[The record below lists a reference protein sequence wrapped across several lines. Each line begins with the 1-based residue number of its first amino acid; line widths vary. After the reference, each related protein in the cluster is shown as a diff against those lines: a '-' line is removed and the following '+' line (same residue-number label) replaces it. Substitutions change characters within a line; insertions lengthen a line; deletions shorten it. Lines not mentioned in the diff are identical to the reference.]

1 MLGLFKFFLILTGV
15 IYLLRWI
22 SPFILKYLFNRL
34 IKKMGNLNP
43 NETNNKKQ
51 KPPKKEK
58 NDMGE
63 YIDYEEI
70 D

>member
-1 MLGLFKFFLILTGV
+1 MLGLFKFFLILTGI

-22 SPFILKYLFNRL
+22 SPFVLKYLFNQL
-34 IKKMGNLNP
+34 IKKMGNFNP
-43 NETNNKKQ
+43 NEAKNKKQ

-58 NDMGE
+58 KDVGE

>member
-1 MLGLFKFFLILTGV
+1 
-15 IYLLRWI
+15 
-22 SPFILKYLFNRL
+22 
-34 IKKMGNLNP
+34 MGNLNP

-58 NDMGE
+58 KDMGE

>member
-1 MLGLFKFFLILTGV
+1 
-15 IYLLRWI
+15 
-22 SPFILKYLFNRL
+22 
-34 IKKMGNLNP
+34 MGNFNP
-43 NETNNKKQ
+43 NEAKNKKQ

-58 NDMGE
+58 KDVGE